1 MINMFELHKQGL
13 WECWQLEDDVI
24 VLVDMLKY
32 NDSHLVP
39 TPNMY
44 MGKRIVKKLGFATD
58 RWGAEN
64 MYQQFTIGSVPIEV
78 KK

>member
-1 MINMFELHKQGL
+1 MFELHKQGL

-44 MGKRIVKKLGFATD
+44 AGKRIVKKLGFATD
-58 RWGAEN
+58 RWSAEN
-64 MYQQFTIGSVPIEV
+64 MYQQFSIGSVPIEV
-78 KK
+78 EK